1 MNIVMLTGN
10 LGRDPELRYTQFG
23 TTVANMTIATTERYK
38 GEAKTEWHRLVAFG
52 NTAEFAGNYLKKGS
66 KVGVQGKIQTRTW
79 EKDGQKQYTTEI
91 VVDKLEFLDSK
102 PKQESHTPPVSQPGP
117 GPEDDDMDVPF

>member
-10 LGRDPELRYTQFG
+10 LGRDPEIRTTTNG

-38 GEAKTEWHRLVAFG
+38 GETQTEWHRLVAFG
-52 NTAEFAGNYLKKGS
+52 KTGEIAGEYLKKGS
-66 KVGVQGKIQTRTW
+66 KVGIQGKIQTRTW

-91 VVDKLEFLDSK
+91 VVDRLEFLDSK
-102 PKQESHTPPVSQPGP
+102 PRQEGHTPPASQPGA
-117 GPEDDDMDVPF
+117 EDDDMDVPF